1 MLTILMIAAIIAAL
15 LIYVAG
21 YEKTWASIFGSADQ
35 GRTVFKTLRRSKL
48 PNTALICPQDYCD
61 TAKPNQIAP
70 LYSVSAE
77 QLREKFRAG
86 LKQEKN
92 LERVHTNDP
101 AMRERYIQRSSGL
114 RFPDTIQ
121 VEYIPLSAKSS
132 TIALYSQSQIGISDR
147 GVNAKRLRRWLKII
161 EDIQAKTS

>member
-1 MLTILMIAAIIAAL
+1 MLTILIIAAVTAT
-15 LIYVAG
+15 LIVYIAG
-21 YEKTWASIFGSADQ
+21 YEKTWASIFGPADQ

-48 PNTALICPQDYCD
+48 PNTALICPQNHCEA
-61 TAKPNQIAP
+61 AKPNEIAP
-70 LYSVSAE
+70 IYSVSAE
-77 QLREKFRAG
+77 QLREKFRAA

-101 AMRERYIQRSSGL
+101 AMRERYIQRSAGL

-121 VEYIPLSAKSS
+121 VEYISISAKSS

-147 GVNAKRLRRWLKII
+147 GVNSKRLRRWLKRII
-161 EDIQAKTS
+161 EFQAKTN